1 MEVHQPN
8 SLLVLMFSVVSDLV
22 RAMDPLPD
30 GMQMDFLRA
39 SSYVGASTSSEDAVS
54 LGLVS
59 KISVTGRHI
68 LLVEDIIDTGK
79 TLKVQFL
86 AMRILKTQIV
96 RLSICC
102 LTNFWDAG

>member
-1 MEVHQPN
+1 MEQALRTNNLP
-8 SLLVLMFSVVSDLV
+8 VLTFSVVSDLV
-22 RAMDPLPD
+22 RAIDPLPD

-59 KISVTGRHI
+59 KISVVGRHI

-79 TLKVQFL
+79 TLEVLF
-86 AMRILKTQIV
+86 
-96 RLSICC
+96 
-102 LTNFWDAG
+102 